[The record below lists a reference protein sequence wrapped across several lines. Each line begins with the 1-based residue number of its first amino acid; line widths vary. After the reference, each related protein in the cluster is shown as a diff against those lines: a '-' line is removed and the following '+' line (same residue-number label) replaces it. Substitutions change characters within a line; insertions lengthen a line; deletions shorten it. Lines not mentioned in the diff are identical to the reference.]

1 MGGKELS
8 KDTVDKKPL
17 RVQLDII
24 RGMKGKI
31 RHLNTTK
38 KRIGTKYP
46 IGVGYNT
53 YVRRSFD
60 DLLQW
65 MNRVEDF
72 LETILEEIEAE

>member
-1 MGGKELS
+1 MS

-24 RGMKGKI
+24 KGMNGKI

-38 KRIGTKYP
+38 KTIGINYP

-53 YVRRSFD
+53 YVRRPVN

-72 LETILEEIEAE
+72 LETILEERSD